1 MEIKNLENIKEKS
14 YLEVNLITGRK
25 HQIRTQLSNKGFP
38 IIGDKKYGKRDMVKI
53 FYLCCYYIAFDE
65 YVFELKNK
73 YFV

>member
-25 HQIRTQLSNKGFP
+25 HQIRAQLSNVGFP
-38 IIGDKKYGKRDMVKI
+38 IIGDKKYGENDKVKR